1 MLVLT
6 EYVQYEAVPESLK
19 NVVLVMNTTDMLV
32 PPVEGIT
39 RTERQR
45 ALWEAITVKFKVNS
59 RSILRTFNL
68 EILGHI
74 SRYGSDFL
82 SSGIK

>member
-6 EYVQYEAVPESLK
+6 ECVQYEAVPESLK

-45 ALWEAITVKFKVNS
+45 ALWEATQERIERFLPGFLAEVIPKP
-59 RSILRTFNL
+59 
-68 EILGHI
+68 I
-74 SRYGSDFL
+74 SPPPVPPPQQQETN
-82 SSGIK
+82 